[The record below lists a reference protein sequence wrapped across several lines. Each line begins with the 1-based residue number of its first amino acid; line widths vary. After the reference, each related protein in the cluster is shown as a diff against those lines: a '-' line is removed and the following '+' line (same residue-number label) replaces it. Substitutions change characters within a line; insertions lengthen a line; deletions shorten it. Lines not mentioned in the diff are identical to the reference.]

1 MKKSLLCLFLA
12 LALVFSAFSAS
23 TPVRAETVQKI
34 GVCVGRMSDEETKA
48 FCEMLR
54 TYFAGLETGEIK
66 YELFFADAEGKP
78 EQQKAHIESLLKQKL
93 KLIVID
99 FLDSAVVEAVTET
112 LASSG
117 TPALLFGRQM
127 IVRSGNEYTAHSSV
141 DALLNRIKGCC
152 VGGDLRQASLR
163 QGEILAA
170 RPHHGDTNQDGVIHY
185 VIIRDDAPLAE
196 SRQRTDLS
204 LRAIGNAGLEAV
216 CLADRSGVAD
226 RTQAKA
232 VCEKLLQDFGTQ
244 IEAIICTHD
253 EIAIGAAQAVQQAG
267 EEANPAVCV
276 LGMDGT
282 EEAIRLVRQKK
293 ITGTVVIDE
302 SAQERMAQEAI
313 QKILDGEEI
322 QKYYWTE
329 YQIVTRTYT
338 AAPAAE
344 N

>member
-23 TPVRAETVQKI
+23 APVRAETVRKI

-48 FCEMLR
+48 FCDMLR
-54 TYFAGLETGEIK
+54 TYFASLETVDTK
-66 YELFFADAEGKP
+66 YELFFADAQGSP
-78 EQQKAHIESLLKQKL
+78 ERQKAHIESLLKQKL

-112 LASSG
+112 LVSAD

-127 IVRSGNEYTAHSSV
+127 IVRSGNEYSAHSSV
-141 DALLNRIKGCC
+141 DALLERMMGCC

-170 RPHHGDTNQDGVIHY
+170 RPYHGDTNQDGVIHY
-185 VIIRDDAPLAE
+185 VIIRDNAPQAE
-196 SRQRTDLS
+196 SRMRTELS
-204 LRAIGNAGLEAV
+204 LRAVGNAGLEAV
-216 CLADRSGVAD
+216 CLADRSGATD
-226 RTQAKA
+226 RAQAKA
-232 VCEKLLQDFGTQ
+232 ICEKLFQDFGAQ
-244 IEAIICTHD
+244 IEAVICTHD
-253 EIAIGAAQAVQQAG
+253 ELAIGAAQAVQEAG
-267 EEANPAVCV
+267 DAVNAAICV

-282 EEAIRLVRQKK
+282 EEAVQLVRQKK
-293 ITGTVVIDE
+293 IAGTVVIDAT
-302 SAQERMAQEAI
+302 AQERMAQEAI
-313 QKILDGEEI
+313 LKILNGEAI

-329 YQIVTRTYT
+329 YPTVVSAYPVTTD
-338 AAPAAE
+338 

>member
-12 LALVFSAFSAS
+12 LALVIGSSAPA
-23 TPVRAETVQKI
+23 RAETVRKI
-34 GVCVGRMSDEETKA
+34 GVCVGRMSDAETKA

-54 TYFAGLETGEIK
+54 TYFASLETGDIK

-117 TPALLFGRQM
+117 VSALLFGRQM

-141 DALLNRIKGCC
+141 DALLERVKGCY
-152 VGGDLRQASLR
+152 VGGDLRQASLK

-170 RPHHGDTNQDGVIHY
+170 RPNHGDTNGDGVLHY
-185 VIIRDDAPLAE
+185 VIIRDASPQAE
-196 SRQRTDLS
+196 SRLRTELS
-204 LRAIGNAGLEAV
+204 LRAVGNAGLEAV
-216 CLADRSGVAD
+216 CLADRSGAAD
-226 RTQAKA
+226 REQAKIL
-232 VCEKLLQDFGTQ
+232 CEKMIQDFGGQ

-253 EIAIGAAQAVQQAG
+253 EVAIGAAQAVQAAG
-267 EEANPAVCV
+267 DAANPAVCV

-282 EEAIRLVRQKK
+282 DEAVRLVRQKK
-293 ITGTVVIDE
+293 LAGTVVIDE
-302 SAQERMAQEAI
+302 SAQERMAREAI

-329 YQIVTRTYT
+329 YRTVTSAYT
-338 AAPAAE
+338 AAPTAE